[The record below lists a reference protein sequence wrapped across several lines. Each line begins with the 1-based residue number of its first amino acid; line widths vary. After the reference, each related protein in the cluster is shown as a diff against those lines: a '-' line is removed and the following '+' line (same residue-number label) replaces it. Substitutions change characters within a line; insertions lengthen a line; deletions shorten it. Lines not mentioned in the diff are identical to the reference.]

1 LRRGCGDI
9 NIIVMQDSIA
19 QLKSKMQKS
28 LESLGIEFNKIRTG
42 RANPSILDG
51 VKVDYY
57 GNPTPISQ
65 TANISVEEGRTLA
78 ISPWDKSLISEIE
91 KAILKSDLGLNP
103 NTTGDLIRVTMPIL
117 TEETRQEYI
126 KQARSEAENARVAIR
141 NIRRDANNTAKD
153 SQKSG
158 DISEDDLRRLEDE
171 VQKVTDTFIESI
183 DNELKKKEA
192 DLLEI

>member
-1 LRRGCGDI
+1 
-9 NIIVMQDSIA
+9 MQDSIE

-126 KQARSEAENARVAIR
+126 KQARSEAENARVAMR

>member
-1 LRRGCGDI
+1 
-9 NIIVMQDSIA
+9 MQDSIV

-28 LESLGIEFNKIRTG
+28 MESLGVEFNKIRTG

-103 NTTGDLIRVTMPIL
+103 NTSGDLIRVTMPVL

-126 KQARSEAENARVAIR
+126 KQARSEAENARIAIR

-158 DISEDDLRRLEDE
+158 EISEDDLRRLEEE
-171 VQKVTDTFIESI
+171 VQKVTDTFIESV

>member
-1 LRRGCGDI
+1 
-9 NIIVMQDSIA
+9 MQDSIA

-65 TANISVEEGRTLA
+65 TANITVEEGRTLA

-103 NTTGDLIRVTMPIL
+103 NTTGDLIRVTMPVL

>member
-1 LRRGCGDI
+1 
-9 NIIVMQDSIA
+9 MQDSIE

-103 NTTGDLIRVTMPIL
+103 NTTGDLIRVTMPIR

-141 NIRRDANNTAKD
+141 NIRRDANNAAKD

>member
-1 LRRGCGDI
+1 
-9 NIIVMQDSIA
+9 MQDSIE

-78 ISPWDKSLISEIE
+78 ISPWDKALISEIE

-103 NTTGDLIRVTMPIL
+103 NTTGDLIRVTMPVL
-117 TEETRQEYI
+117 TQETRQEYI

>member
-1 LRRGCGDI
+1 
-9 NIIVMQDSIA
+9 MQDSIA

-28 LESLGIEFNKIRTG
+28 LESLGVEFNKIRTG

-141 NIRRDANNTAKD
+141 NIRRDANNAAKD

>member
-1 LRRGCGDI
+1 
-9 NIIVMQDSIA
+9 MQDSIA

-103 NTTGDLIRVTMPIL
+103 NTTGDLIRVTMPVL

-141 NIRRDANNTAKD
+141 NIRRDANNAAKD

>member
-1 LRRGCGDI
+1 
-9 NIIVMQDSIA
+9 MQDSIE

-126 KQARSEAENARVAIR
+126 KQARSEAENARVAMR
-141 NIRRDANNTAKD
+141 NIRRDANNAAKD

>member
-1 LRRGCGDI
+1 
-9 NIIVMQDSIA
+9 MQDSIA

-141 NIRRDANNTAKD
+141 NIRRDANNAAKD

>member
-1 LRRGCGDI
+1 
-9 NIIVMQDSIA
+9 M
-19 QLKSKMQKS
+19 
-28 LESLGIEFNKIRTG
+28 
-42 RANPSILDG
+42 
-51 VKVDYY
+51 
-57 GNPTPISQ
+57 
-65 TANISVEEGRTLA
+65 EEGRTLA

>member
-1 LRRGCGDI
+1 
-9 NIIVMQDSIA
+9 MQDSIA

-78 ISPWDKSLISEIE
+78 ISPWDKALISEIE

>member
-1 LRRGCGDI
+1 
-9 NIIVMQDSIA
+9 MQDSIE

-103 NTTGDLIRVTMPIL
+103 NSTGDLIRVTMPIL

-141 NIRRDANNTAKD
+141 NIRRDANNAAKD

>member
-1 LRRGCGDI
+1 
-9 NIIVMQDSIA
+9 MQDSIE

-103 NTTGDLIRVTMPIL
+103 NTTGDLIRVTMPVL

-141 NIRRDANNTAKD
+141 NIRRDANNAAKD

>member
-1 LRRGCGDI
+1 
-9 NIIVMQDSIA
+9 MQESIER
-19 QLKSKMQKS
+19 LKSKMQKS

-141 NIRRDANNTAKD
+141 NIRRDANNAAKD

>member
-1 LRRGCGDI
+1 
-9 NIIVMQDSIA
+9 M
-19 QLKSKMQKS
+19 
-28 LESLGIEFNKIRTG
+28 
-42 RANPSILDG
+42 
-51 VKVDYY
+51 
-57 GNPTPISQ
+57 
-65 TANISVEEGRTLA
+65 EEGRTLA

-141 NIRRDANNTAKD
+141 NIRRDANNAAKD

>member
-1 LRRGCGDI
+1 
-9 NIIVMQDSIA
+9 MQDSIE

-65 TANISVEEGRTLA
+65 AANISVEEGRTLA

-141 NIRRDANNTAKD
+141 NIRRDANNAAKD